1 MAEIALRQI
10 RAIIAVCE
18 EGSFTRA
25 AARENATQSGI
36 SQHVA
41 AVERELGVKLFE
53 RSARGVTPTPAGQRY
68 YKHCIEAVG
77 QIARAN
83 AEVQAFASRVSGDL
97 RIGLIPTLTR
107 AALAPALEKFVA
119 QYPDVRLHI
128 VEGYSGALTEMVQN
142 GELDFAAVP
151 TTEGRVGLKT
161 RLIARDR
168 EMLVSNVMR
177 GLKPFA
183 PVRLKD
189 CGPLKII
196 LPGRANVRR
205 RNIEIYFETHGI
217 EVESMIEMDAM
228 IGTLQ
233 FVLRSDWVAIL
244 SGLICVR
251 RYRAADRA
259 GDFADRR
266 SAADRRI
273 RGDLAGAAHAVAAG
287 AIVSAGL
294 RGRDRAHPECV
305 GRDHSAGGVSA
316 ARCGAPRGAS
326 ACCLRAASSKL
337 RLHSGFA
344 SRKNSM
350 TKISRRA
357 LAGGGAAGLAGR
369 SRRRQSRKP
378 TSAAGAW

>member
-1 MAEIALRQI
+1 MTEIALRQI

-18 EGSFTRA
+18 EGSFTAA

-41 AVERELGVKLFE
+41 AVEREFGVKLFE
-53 RSARGVTPTPAGQRY
+53 RSARGVKPTPAGQRY

-77 QIARAN
+77 QIAKAN
-83 AEVQAFASRVSGDL
+83 ADVRAFATRVTGDL

-128 VEGYSGALTEMVQN
+128 VEGYSGTLTDMVQN

-151 TTEGRVGLKT
+151 AAEGRVGLKT

-168 EMLVSNVMR
+168 EMLVSNITR

-205 RNIEIYFETHGI
+205 RNIEVYFETHGI
-217 EVESMIEMDAM
+217 DVESMIEMDAM

-233 FVLRSDWVAIL
+233 LVLRSDWVAIL
-244 SGLICVR
+244 SGLICVADIERPMGRVISPIDDPPLIAEFVVISPAR
-251 RYRAADRA
+251 RTPSPQAQLFLQAFEAEIARIQSVWARTIPPVVFP
-259 GDFADRR
+259 GVLQ
-266 SAADRRI
+266 RI
-273 RGDLAGAAHAVAAG
+273 R
-287 AIVSAGL
+287 
-294 RGRDRAHPECV
+294 
-305 GRDHSAGGVSA
+305 
-316 ARCGAPRGAS
+316 
-326 ACCLRAASSKL
+326 
-337 RLHSGFA
+337 
-344 SRKNSM
+344 SR
-350 TKISRRA
+350 
-357 LAGGGAAGLAGR
+357 
-369 SRRRQSRKP
+369 
-378 TSAAGAW
+378 